1 MLLQI
6 QSSKGGI
13 DTKRIREFVASY
25 VAKVKTAQKRAMAAR
40 QNVVQQQ
47 MSTDDTATADML
59 AAASDT

>member
-1 MLLQI
+1 
-6 QSSKGGI
+6 
-13 DTKRIREFVASY
+13 
-25 VAKVKTAQKRAMAAR
+25 MAAR